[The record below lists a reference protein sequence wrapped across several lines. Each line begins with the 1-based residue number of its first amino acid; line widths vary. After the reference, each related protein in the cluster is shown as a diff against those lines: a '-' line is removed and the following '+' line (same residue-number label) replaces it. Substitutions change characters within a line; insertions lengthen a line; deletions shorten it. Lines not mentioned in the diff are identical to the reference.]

1 MANQK
6 KRKDPLNDKKSAE
19 NRAAQAQEKRDPARP
34 FNQMMPYLLVIL
46 AIFLLICIL
55 FVNREETGLFGAY
68 LCDGL
73 YIALGRGCI
82 LLPILM
88 LNLALFYRRDRA
100 NGQLIWKIGVSI
112 AFLILVCALI
122 ELRYLEK
129 GFFDLA
135 LDRRGAG
142 ALGWAV
148 GTAFH
153 RLLGKFGTIWIV
165 GMLLVVLFPF
175 LVGTTPRAAVV
186 GTIAAFRRLKEKK
199 AKKEEDPSAPASNPS
214 SNAPY
219 ARPQKPQTPPPT
231 YAQSYT
237 QQVPTPPPFDA
248 MAGTNMSV
256 GADDFFEQVPMTE
269 QAQPYQ
275 APSAPSVQGQT
286 KDYYDRGRFAPTSS
300 ARIAP
305 TPETPARSAK
315 QKRVVAPTATPYI
328 QGAQEIHGRPGYEKA
343 ASTVPKMEKPSK
355 RGENNWLEIKS
366 RDRFAPS
373 KDSLLPENIQRSDT
387 ISHVRTV
394 QLPAYR
400 EETKLETERTPVTS
414 VKEELTEE
422 IDTLQVEELTN
433 EVISQ
438 TPQTDSVVENVT
450 PAPIFETEEED
461 DKAPFDFDPTPKT
474 EILTAQ
480 HGVTDAVS
488 ANDSV
493 SKTIE
498 QFISSQKVEKTQ
510 DYTPHYFD
518 RPTPATPAP
527 QQEQSEYI
535 APPLPYEYP
544 PTDLLT
550 YYDPPSDDVE
560 RELRENAELLVS
572 KLQEFR
578 IGIQVTGITRGPT
591 ITRYEVLPD
600 PGIRVRQVLNVMDDV
615 ALLMSASGIRTEAP
629 IPGKSAIGIEIP
641 NRTVSTVGLRR
652 LMEDDQF
659 TQNKAPLYCALGEDV
674 TGEPVYFD
682 LAKMPHLLVAGATN
696 SGKSVCIN
704 TLIASLIYRC
714 SPEDVK
720 LILIDPKKV
729 EFSVYNG
736 LPHMLIPPVT
746 DPKKAA
752 GALRWAVTEMDRR
765 YQLLENTKGKNG
777 SNARNITAYNE
788 MRKEN
793 PQLPHM
799 PFMVIVI
806 DELADLMQTAPDDV
820 ESSLAR
826 LTQLA
831 RAAGIYLIIGTQR
844 PSVDVIT
851 GKIKSNVPSRIAF
864 TVASQIDSRTILDAA
879 GAEKLIGRGDMIFA
893 PTGSRARRVQGAFVS
908 DAEVANIV
916 DYVKSHNS
924 RVEYDSN
931 VAESINR
938 AADELDKKNRRD
950 AAPAEGGNDAGG
962 ISEEDLVLLK
972 KVAGYFVSCGK
983 ASISDA
989 QVRFEF
995 GFQKGKR
1002 IVLLLERLGI
1012 IGPANGPKPRE
1023 VKITQQEYEE
1033 MMMNDEV
1040 WTCISD

>member
-1 MANQK
+1 M
-6 KRKDPLNDKKSAE
+6 
-19 NRAAQAQEKRDPARP
+19 
-34 FNQMMPYLLVIL
+34 
-46 AIFLLICIL
+46 
-55 FVNREETGLFGAY
+55 
-68 LCDGL
+68 
-73 YIALGRGCI
+73 ALGHGCV

-88 LNLALFYRRDRA
+88 LNLAFFYRRDRA
-100 NGQLIWKIGVSI
+100 NGQLVWKIGVSV
-112 AFLILVCALI
+112 AFLVLVCALI

-129 GFFDLA
+129 GFLDLA

-142 ALGWAV
+142 AVGWAV

-153 RLLGKFGTIWIV
+153 RLLGKFGTMWIV

-175 LVGTTPRAAVV
+175 LVGTTPYAAVA
-186 GTIAAFRRLKEKK
+186 GTIAFFRRMKEKK
-199 AKKEEDPSAPASNPS
+199 ANKETEPNASSDPET
-214 SNAPY
+214 NAPY
-219 ARPQKPQTPPPT
+219 ARPQKPQTQTPSPA
-231 YAQSYT
+231 YAQE
-237 QQVPTPPPFDA
+237 VPTQFPFDA
-248 MAGTNMSV
+248 KNAGA
-256 GADDFFEQVPMTE
+256 GDDSFAQVPLTE
-269 QAQPYQ
+269 QTQSPEPSSSAQGKDQ
-275 APSAPSVQGQT
+275 
-286 KDYYDRGRFAPTSS
+286 DYYDRARFAPTAS
-300 ARIAP
+300 ARVASQNEKAS
-305 TPETPARSAK
+305 TSASK

-328 QGAQEIHGRPGYEKA
+328 KGAKDVHGRPAYEKA
-343 ASTVPKMEKPSK
+343 EPSVPKMEKPSN

-373 KDSLLPENIQRSDT
+373 KDSILPNNIPRSDT

-394 QLPAYR
+394 QLPAYQG
-400 EETKLETERTPVTS
+400 EETKLETERTS
-414 VKEELTEE
+414 VSSAKDGFDAVQAEELT
-422 IDTLQVEELTN
+422 D

-438 TPQTDSVVENVT
+438 TLEQDSAIEQDFV
-450 PAPIFETEEED
+450 PISADEE
-461 DKAPFDFDPTPKT
+461 APFDVEPVSQS
-474 EILTAQ
+474 EVLTAQ
-480 HGVTDAVS
+480 HGVTDTAPV
-488 ANDSV
+488 NDSV
-493 SKTIE
+493 ARTIE
-498 QFISSQKVEKTQ
+498 QFMSSQKVEKTQ

-518 RPTPATPAP
+518 RPTPATSAVT
-527 QQEQSEYI
+527 QEQSEFI
-535 APPLPYEYP
+535 APVLPYEYP

-550 YYDPPSDDVE
+550 YYDPPSDDIE

-641 NRTVSTVGLRR
+641 NRTVSMVGLRR
-652 LMEDDQF
+652 LLENDAF
-659 TQNKAPLYCALGEDV
+659 TQKKAPLYCALGEDV

-714 SPEDVK
+714 SPENVK

-765 YQLLENTKGKNG
+765 YLLLENTKGKNG

-793 PQLPHM
+793 PQLPHI

-864 TVASQIDSRTILDAA
+864 TVASQVDSRTILDTP

-893 PTGSRARRVQGAFVS
+893 PTGERSRRVQGAFVS

-924 RVEYDSN
+924 RVEYDSD

-950 AAPAEGGNDAGG
+950 AAPAEGAGDAGG

-1040 WTCISD
+1040 WTCISG